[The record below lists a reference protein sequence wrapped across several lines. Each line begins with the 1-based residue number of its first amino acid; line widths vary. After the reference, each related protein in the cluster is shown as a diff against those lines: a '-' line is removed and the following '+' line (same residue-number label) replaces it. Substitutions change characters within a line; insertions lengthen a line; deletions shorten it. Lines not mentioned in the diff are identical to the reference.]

1 MSVFQRSQKSQRN
14 LSACMAM
21 VASLLFTPTSLD
33 VKHELPFYTGSF
45 GCRCRVFPSVYF
57 TRHGRQSIKSS
68 KFASSE
74 LVTTS
79 ASGIYCCELSR
90 GWEKYKVLGL
100 LQNLLNVEVHM
111 ETLMLNETEVQR
123 LLDPDMLLDALA
135 EGFKALSEG
144 LVDAQTGSPLS
155 FMDGTYITALRTGG
169 AAALSTQLLARTDTR
184 VLAII
189 GAGVQGRSHLK
200 MLPRVRQFSEIRIAS
215 EHFSHAEQL
224 AATDSRAHAVETVE
238 QAVRGADVVCL
249 CTHSGEPVI
258 SIDWL
263 APGMHIT
270 SVGYN
275 PPGGELDPKVIEHSR
290 LYVETRMAFEPPPAG
305 CGELAGFDPSIGTEL
320 GEVLLGQGLGRQS
333 QDEITVYKAMGHA
346 CEDMAAASLVYRR
359 AKQEGVGR
367 TMVF

>member
-1 MSVFQRSQKSQRN
+1 M
-14 LSACMAM
+14 
-21 VASLLFTPTSLD
+21 
-33 VKHELPFYTGSF
+33 G
-45 GCRCRVFPSVYF
+45 
-57 TRHGRQSIKSS
+57 
-68 KFASSE
+68 
-74 LVTTS
+74 
-79 ASGIYCCELSR
+79 
-90 GWEKYKVLGL
+90 
-100 LQNLLNVEVHM
+100 
-111 ETLMLNETEVQR
+111 TLILNETEVQR
-123 LLDPDMLLDALA
+123 LLDPDLLLDALA

-144 LVDAQTGSPLS
+144 LVEAPKRNGVSVPGTGFLLSMPAYQYGREITVKLVSVFHDNNRFGIPSHQAIICLFDAQTGTPLS
-155 FMDGTYITALRTGG
+155 FMDGTYITALRTAG
-169 AAALSTQLLARTDTR
+169 ASALSTRLLARTDTR

-200 MLPRVRQFSEIRIAS
+200 MLPRVHQFSEIRIAT
-215 EHFSHAEQL
+215 EHFAHAEQL

-249 CTHSGEPVI
+249 CTYSGEPVI

-270 SVGYN
+270 SVGYS
-275 PPGGELDPKVIEHSR
+275 PPGGELDPKVIEHGR

-305 CGELAGFDPSIGTEL
+305 CGELAGFDPGIGTEL
-320 GEVLLGQGLGRQS
+320 GEVLLGRGLGRQS

-367 TMVF
+367 TIAL

>member
-1 MSVFQRSQKSQRN
+1 VN
-14 LSACMAM
+14 A
-21 VASLLFTPTSLD
+21 
-33 VKHELPFYTGSF
+33 
-45 GCRCRVFPSVYF
+45 
-57 TRHGRQSIKSS
+57 
-68 KFASSE
+68 
-74 LVTTS
+74 
-79 ASGIYCCELSR
+79 
-90 GWEKYKVLGL
+90 
-100 LQNLLNVEVHM
+100 EVHM
-111 ETLMLNETEVQR
+111 ETLMLDETQVQR

-144 LVDAQTGSPLS
+144 LVDAPKRIGVSVPDKGFLLSMPTYQHGREITVKLVSVFHDNKRFGIPSHQAIICLFDAQTGTPLS
-155 FMDGTYITALRTGG
+155 FMDGTYITALRTAG
-169 AAALSTQLLARTDTR
+169 AAALSTRLLARTDTR

-215 EHFSHAEQL
+215 EHFAHAQQL
-224 AATDSRAHAVETVE
+224 AATDNRAHAVETIE

-263 APGMHIT
+263 SPGMHIT

-275 PPGGELDPKVIEHSR
+275 PPGGELDPKVIEHGR
-290 LYVETRMAFEPPPAG
+290 LYVETRMAFDPPPAG
-305 CGELAGFDPSIGTEL
+305 CGELIGFDPSIGTEI
-320 GEVLLGQGLGRQS
+320 GEVLLGRGSERQS

-359 AKQEGVGR
+359 AKEEGVGR
-367 TMVF
+367 TMVL